1 MYKIFRFQ
9 HYNIHCKFRPLVS
22 DFSYTQLIQEFGHC
36 GFRTDHAVNL
46 YTSPDLQA
54 WTFVRY
60 RSTSMHLQTSSPG
73 HLSGIGQP
81 LDISRPSGLDICQVK
96 ANLYTSP
103 DLKVWTFVR
112 YRSTSTHL
120 QTFRYGHLSG
130 IGQPLYISRPQV
142 LDICQV

>member
-1 MYKIFRFQ
+1 M
-9 HYNIHCKFRPLVS
+9 HTKFCPLVS

-81 LDISRPSGLDICQVK
+81 LYISRPSGLKIW
-96 ANLYTSP
+96 S
-103 DLKVWTFVR
+103 WTFVR
-112 YRSTSTHL
+112 YRSISIHFQTSRL
-120 QTFRYGHLSG
+120 GHLSG
-130 IGQPLYISRPQV
+130 IDLYTSPDLQTWTFVRYMPISIRLQTFRPGHLSGQFSIQ
-142 LDICQV
+142 I